1 MPVAVQPGARLI
13 LPLRRLESVISPAAS
28 PAASPAVES
37 PPEPAEVL
45 AAEPEIEARPTEAR
59 PNEARPNEARPIV
72 SRLLHLD
79 ARPDSGL
86 ARWVDQ
92 VRGSDEACLAV
103 DAAGRVVA
111 MSPSCGA
118 LLELQPDGSVGALLL
133 DLVYLV
139 DFTQTGL
146 PLVDAERS
154 TPPLRALRSE
164 RLARGL
170 VRLRLPMAGPAT
182 FDVVGVPL
190 AAGVGALGFFTRV

>member
-1 MPVAVQPGARLI
+1 MALAVQPGARLI
-13 LPLRRLESVISPAAS
+13 LPLRRLPSPA
-28 PAASPAVES
+28 P
-37 PPEPAEVL
+37 
-45 AAEPEIEARPTEAR
+45 EARPHEGR
-59 PNEARPNEARPIV
+59 PLV

-86 ARWVDQ
+86 SRWVEQ
-92 VRGSDEACLAV
+92 VRASAEACLAV

-111 MSPSCGA
+111 MSPSCGE
-118 LLELQPDGSVGALLL
+118 LLELQPDGCVGALLL
-133 DLVYLV
+133 DLVYMV

-154 TPPLRALRSE
+154 TPPLRALRSQ

-170 VRLRLPMAGPAT
+170 VRLRLPLAGPAT

-190 AAGVGALGFFTRV
+190 ESGTGALGFLTRV